1 MTLIPF
7 SIVLDLE
14 YVLADTVVTTIP
26 VGSYPSSIAY
36 NPANKNMYVT
46 NAALNTVSVIDS
58 SSNNIISTISVGS
71 EPTGIAYNPVNDNM
85 YVTNGSFNIVSV
97 IPATTFQ

>member
-58 SSNNIISTISVGS
+58 SSNTVIKTIPV
-71 EPTGIAYNPVNDNM
+71 EKNPYAIAFNPVNK
-85 YVTNGSFNIVSV
+85 NIM
-97 IPATTFQ
+97 